1 MRFDTLVY
9 SLDGVYHVCDYIFLD
24 YWGSNLTRKGK
35 VQGSVFK
42 GATGTT
48 LEIIT
53 DEEIKNRLDDYD
65 GEDIW
70 REIVAHGHYTGSLE
84 DFNDEARNDDSN
96 VYEEYHKTVKGYTLK
111 DGEHWDTRGGGRCF
125 DATEMRR
132 LLAEQPE
139 GLKIYNEAL
148 FKAIIAVESGTL
160 DYIAEDIASLKIS
173 LDYETEPKKRTQL
186 QNELRHLE
194 GYLKQK
200 SKRTR

>member
-1 MRFDTLVY
+1 MENERNEMRFDSLVY
-9 SLDGVYHVCDYIFLD
+9 SIDGEYHVCDYIFLD
-24 YWGSNLTRKGK
+24 YHGGHLTRKGK
-35 VQGSVFK
+35 VQGAVFK
-42 GATGTT
+42 GATGTV

-53 DEEIKNRLDDYD
+53 DYD

-70 REIVAHGHYTGSLE
+70 REMVHSGRYTGSLD
-84 DFNDEARNDDSN
+84 DFNEEARNDDSN
-96 VYEEYHKTVKGYTLK
+96 VYEEHHKDVKGYELK
-111 DGEHWDTRGGGRCF
+111 EGEHWDVRGGGRCF

-132 LLAEQPE
+132 LYAERPE
-139 GLKIYNEAL
+139 GLTIHDESL

-173 LDYETEPKKRTQL
+173 LDYESDTKKKTQL